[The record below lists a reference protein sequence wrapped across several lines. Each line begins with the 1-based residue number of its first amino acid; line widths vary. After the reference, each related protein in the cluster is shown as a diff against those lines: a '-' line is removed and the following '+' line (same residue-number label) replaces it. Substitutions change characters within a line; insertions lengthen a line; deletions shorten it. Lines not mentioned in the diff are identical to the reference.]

1 MTMNNSLTF
10 NDVFDINKSTGALI
24 LGSNRLDDYATK
36 FLNQHCKEALLK
48 PMPLPV
54 DDIIKAANLTIETAS
69 LSRDLDIFG
78 CCLLLDGYVDVY
90 DSETGVY
97 TPTFY
102 KAGTLVFDPAS
113 EWAYGEGCKR
123 NTLIHELL
131 HWEKDRRYFEI
142 LEIKNRKAKEQLYPI
157 MCRQSRTNFTPAN
170 KNTKQNEVQWLE
182 WQAHKLAP
190 RILMPKEMFK
200 IKTQELLARGIQS
213 CDELV
218 NKLSEFFIVSRASV
232 KIRLIE
238 VDAISLIS
246 GFADYEDVF
255 ADVNRTKEYIPLSLE
270 DSIRLIKENI
280 IFEEWIDSRG
290 FIFVDG
296 YFVLPDKKYVAV
308 KDGEIHLTKFAKAN
322 LPLCAINIQEQ
333 HCISYKYQCS
343 DLNNFAVLY
352 KTEPGEIDQRIVVFS
367 PRMQSKLQEGI
378 DKKEAAS
385 AYLAAKDNLIPYDEE
400 TEKELLRMIGDEDKT
415 LCNCLWFLIEK
426 RGWSQPLDFYDYT
439 HVHENYYGRIRD
451 NTANKMQ
458 SDTLMAI
465 CVGLSLRFRL
475 TEKIYG
481 KSEAKLHYYEDPDK
495 TRIRIMETYPGISII
510 DFNRLL
516 EASNLKPLGTKE
528 RNNKN

>member
-1 MTMNNSLTF
+1 
-10 NDVFDINKSTGALI
+10 
-24 LGSNRLDDYATK
+24 
-36 FLNQHCKEALLK
+36 
-48 PMPLPV
+48 MPLPV

-69 LSRDLDIFG
+69 LSRDLDVFG

-90 DSETGVY
+90 DYETGAY

-102 KAGTLVFDPAS
+102 KARTLVFDPAS

-200 IKTQELLARGIQS
+200 IKTQELLDRGIQS

-255 ADVNRTKEYIPLSLE
+255 ADVSRIKEYIPLSL
-270 DSIRLIKENI
+270 
-280 IFEEWIDSRG
+280 
-290 FIFVDG
+290 
-296 YFVLPDKKYVAV
+296 P
-308 KDGEIHLTKFAKAN
+308 
-322 LPLCAINIQEQ
+322 Q
-333 HCISYKYQCS
+333 
-343 DLNNFAVLY
+343 
-352 KTEPGEIDQRIVVFS
+352 S
-367 PRMQSKLQEGI
+367 PHHR
-378 DKKEAAS
+378 
-385 AYLAAKDNLIPYDEE
+385 
-400 TEKELLRMIGDEDKT
+400 
-415 LCNCLWFLIEK
+415 
-426 RGWSQPLDFYDYT
+426 QP
-439 HVHENYYGRIRD
+439 
-451 NTANKMQ
+451 
-458 SDTLMAI
+458 
-465 CVGLSLRFRL
+465 
-475 TEKIYG
+475 
-481 KSEAKLHYYEDPDK
+481 
-495 TRIRIMETYPGISII
+495 
-510 DFNRLL
+510 
-516 EASNLKPLGTKE
+516 
-528 RNNKN
+528 